1 MIKRKY
7 FESEKT
13 NLIGHFQMLIQ
24 ILFFSAAV
32 FNLLAGSAA
41 AAAVSVAGGL
51 GKFISNLYR
60 MSFSLGAVI

>member
-1 MIKRKY
+1 
-7 FESEKT
+7 
-13 NLIGHFQMLIQ
+13 MLIQ

-41 AAAVSVAGGL
+41 AAAVSVTGGL

-60 MSFSLGAVI
+60 MSFSLSAVI